1 MLGALWC
8 SMQKSLNTEQL
19 DRLLALLLRL
29 RKERGVTQAQL
40 SYRIGMAQSDI
51 SKVERGIRRLDV
63 LELRTWLLGLNVT
76 LADFASQLD
85 REIEAAV
92 VRNRQIHGA
101 SSQPRQRHRGHPGP
115 RR

>member
-1 MLGALWC
+1 
-8 SMQKSLNTEQL
+8 MQKSLNTEQL

-40 SYRIGMAQSDI
+40 SDRIGMAQSDI

>member
-1 MLGALWC
+1 
-8 SMQKSLNTEQL
+8 MQKSLHTEQL

-40 SYRIGMAQSDI
+40 SERIGMAQSDI

-76 LADFASQLD
+76 LADFASQLE

-92 VRNRQIHGA
+92 ERNRQIHGA
-101 SSQPRQRHRGHPGP
+101 SS
-115 RR
+115 